1 MKINKDEDSICVYQK
16 VFQIKKLEMEAKT
29 VQKEQEKKFQEKQ
42 TKALIFNET
51 NPDPVKF
58 TFDNM
63 EIDQQSSFRN
73 LEEMVEVLEAQLEV
87 SRIPSPNDIHNN

>member
-1 MKINKDEDSICVYQK
+1 
-16 VFQIKKLEMEAKT
+16 MEAKT